1 MRIDFEA
8 LADALHAETLVPQW
22 LPDGSRVGSEWVA
35 RNPTRADNRPGSFSI
50 NLRSG
55 AWADFATGDEGG
67 DLISLWAYL
76 RHNNDNAAAAR
87 ELAET
92 HGVGLQA
99 PAAAPSNVRRIDDRA
114 DRPRLVFPVPAEA
127 PRPDFRHPTHGT
139 PSKVWPY
146 YDRDGRVLMY
156 VCRFDP
162 AGERKQICPL
172 SWCDHPGKPSR
183 WTWRGVTGTD
193 KRPLYGQDRLAALP
207 DADVLVVEGEKTAD
221 AAQSI
226 VGRDFA
232 VVAWLGG
239 TACSDRINLRP
250 LAGRRVWLWPDFDL
264 QREKLTN
271 DERAAGVDPASKPL
285 MPYHEQPG
293 PAAMIDI
300 ARGLAQLGT
309 AAMLVGY
316 DPAAPRFPAGWD
328 LADAQGWGVQ
338 NVRQFLELHAG
349 DWREIAGG
357 KPPETP
363 PAPAEDPVDLVET
376 PAGAAAN
383 DNAPQARPLDV
394 DLNPFGFPHMTDK
407 GAPQNTVENV
417 AHLLREY
424 GIGCRYNVI
433 SKEVEIDIP
442 GRSFT
447 QDNRAANALATI
459 GSLCSRNRVPKSDL
473 AEYLTL
479 IADANLRNPAADWI
493 LSREWDGVDRLPA
506 LVKTLD
512 PVDPELAELLLRRW
526 MIGAVACALA
536 PRGFAMQGVIVLQ
549 GPQGSGKTT
558 WIWQLAGGR
567 DLGLMLEGAQLN
579 PADKDSVKL
588 AISHWLV
595 ELGELD
601 ATFRRADIASLKA
614 FLTRDR
620 DELRLPYM
628 RASSQFPRRTAFAA
642 SVNEREF
649 LRDETGNR
657 RYWAIEHGPGLQALH
672 DIDVQQVWAQAAAAW
687 RAGERHALSREEM
700 DRLNGSNEAF
710 TEISPIEQLMRARFD
725 WESLH
730 RVGPMTATEVLLA
743 IGYDRPN
750 KQQTRE
756 AGVILRK
763 LTLGDPR
770 KLHGNMVYDMPPR
783 IQTEQD
789 PRDRMY

>member
-1 MRIDFEA
+1 MHEQQIDFA
-8 LADALHAETLVPQW
+8 RIAAAIDVASAVQGW
-22 LPDGSRVGSEWVA
+22 LPDGTRVGGEWVA
-35 RNPTRADNRPGSFSI
+35 RNPTRADRKPGSFSI
-50 NLRSG
+50 NLTTG
-55 AWADFATGDEGG
+55 AWADFASGDAGG
-67 DLISLWAYL
+67 DVISLFAYL
-76 RHNNDNAAAAR
+76 FHGGDNVAAAR
-87 ELAET
+87 ELA
-92 HGVGLQA
+92 GQYRID
-99 PAAAPSNVRRIDDRA
+99 AAPSAPQTNVRKIDEAKPRVRLPAPA
-114 DRPRLVFPVPAEA
+114 DA
-127 PRPDFRHPTHGT
+127 PRPDFTHPSHGK
-139 PSKVWPY
+139 PSRVWPY
-146 YDRDGRVLMY
+146 YDAEGRILLF

-162 AGERKQICPL
+162 AGERKQIVPL

-221 AAQSI
+221 AAQAI

-264 QREKLTN
+264 QRYR
-271 DERAAGVDPASKPL
+271 DGHASGGEL
-285 MPYHEQPG
+285 MPFHEQPG

-300 ARGLAQLGT
+300 ARGLAQMGT

-316 DPAAPRFPAGWD
+316 DPVAPRFPAGWD
-328 LADAQGWGVQ
+328 LADAQGWGAQ
-338 NVRQFLELHAG
+338 NVRQFLDLHAG

-394 DLNPFGFPHMTDK
+394 DLNPFRFPHMTDK

-424 GIGCRYNVI
+424 GIICRYNVI

-473 AEYLTL
+473 TEYLTL

-601 ATFRRADIASLKA
+601 ATFRRADIASLKS

-789 PRDRMY
+789 PRITSNLR

>member
-1 MRIDFEA
+1 MREQQIDFA
-8 LADALHAETLVPQW
+8 RIAAAIDVASAVQGW
-22 LPDGSRVGSEWVA
+22 LPDGKRVGGEWVA
-35 RNPTRADNRPGSFSI
+35 RNPTRADRKPGSFSI
-50 NLRSG
+50 NLTTG
-55 AWADFATGDEGG
+55 AWADFASGDAGG
-67 DLISLWAYL
+67 DVISLFAYL
-76 RHNNDNAAAAR
+76 FHGGDNVAAAR
-87 ELAET
+87 ELA
-92 HGVGLQA
+92 GQYRID
-99 PAAAPSNVRRIDDRA
+99 AAPSAPQTNVRKIDEAKPRVIMPAPA
-114 DRPRLVFPVPAEA
+114 DA
-127 PRPDFRHPTHGT
+127 PRPDFTHPSHGK
-139 PSKVWPY
+139 PSRVWPY
-146 YDRDGRVLMY
+146 YDAEGRILLF

-162 AGERKQICPL
+162 AGERKQIVPL

-193 KRPLYGQDRLAALP
+193 KRPLYGQDRLAAQP

-221 AAQSI
+221 AAQAI

-264 QREKLTN
+264 QRYR
-271 DERAAGVDPASKPL
+271 DGHASGGEL

-293 PAAMIDI
+293 PAAMINI

-328 LADAQGWGVQ
+328 MADAQGWGVQ
-338 NVRQFLELHAG
+338 NVRQFLELHAD
-349 DWREIAGG
+349 DWRRIAGG

-383 DNAPQARPLDV
+383 DNTQQARPLDV

-473 AEYLTL
+473 TEYLTL
-479 IADANLRNPAADWI
+479 IADANLRNPAAEWI
-493 LSREWDGVDRLPA
+493 CSRPWDGRDRFAELA
-506 LVKTLD
+506 RTLD
-512 PVDPELAELLLRRW
+512 PVDLELTALLLRRW
-526 MIGAVACALA
+526 MIGAIGCAMSE
-536 PRGFAMQGVIVLQ
+536 GGQSMQGVLVLQ
-549 GPQGSGKTT
+549 GQQGSGKTT
-558 WIWQLAGGR
+558 WLWTLAGGKAN
-567 DLGLMLEGAQLN
+567 GLMKEGAQLN
-579 PADKDSVKL
+579 PADRDSVKQ

-601 ATFRRADIASLKA
+601 ATFRKADIAALKA
-614 FLTRDR
+614 FVTRDR
-620 DELRLPYM
+620 DELFLRYS
-628 RASSQFPRRTAFAA
+628 RASSTFPRRTAFAA
-642 SVNEREF
+642 TVNEKAY

-657 RYWAIEHGPGLQALH
+657 RYWTVESGPGLQAMH
-672 DIDVQQVWAQAAAAW
+672 DVDVQQVWAQAAAAW

-700 DRLNGSNEAF
+700 ELLNAANEGH
-710 TEISPIEQLMRARFD
+710 TEISPVEELLRAKFE
-725 WESLH
+725 WE
-730 RVGPMTATEVLLA
+730 RTYRGNPMTATEALIAV
-743 IGYDRPN
+743 GYDRPN
-750 KQQTRE
+750 RAQTRE
-756 AGVILRK
+756 CGLILRK
-763 LTLGDPR
+763 LTLGEPR
-770 KLHGNMVYDMPPR
+770 KTNGREVYDMPPKA
-783 IQTEQD
+783 
-789 PRDRMY
+789 RDAAAG